1 MIDLPGIL
9 EEVGIPRRFAVD
21 VCSVVRGVRRMG
33 LIHAPLET
41 GAKLRAIL
49 NQADLAVFAQRMLLR
64 CDDPNSREGILRE
77 CRAGEGPNFIELWY
91 ARPDA
96 GSLPASDTLFANPG
110 LHLGYPPCCV
120 AEWERGKSQRNL
132 YRRYI
137 FDTVAGHWEINRL
150 VTVFQ
155 GGLLIPDFFPCSM
168 DCEQARAFVAPIL
181 AAAQIALDRAWV
193 LETIRWMQAP
203 LVCHSGSL
211 YAFPNWTLAESR
223 LELRI
228 ADGVKVPL
236 SAIGDFDN
244 QQQRVFRL
252 VAFRHL
258 APAREAILVGSDGM
272 RTAVSLAGEG
282 T

>member
-1 MIDLPGIL
+1 MIDLPQKL

-41 GAKLRAIL
+41 GARLRAVL
-49 NQADLAVFAQRMLLR
+49 NKADLAIFAQRMLLR

-77 CRAGEGPNFIELWY
+77 CRAGEDANFIELWF

-96 GSLPASDTLFANPG
+96 GSLPASDALFANPG

-120 AEWERGKSQRNL
+120 AEWERGKSQRDL

-137 FDTVAGHWEINRL
+137 FDTVAGHWEINRV

-155 GGLLIPDFFPCSM
+155 GGMLIPDFFPCSL

-181 AAAQIALDRAWV
+181 ALAQSTLDRAWV
-193 LETIRWMQAP
+193 LETVRWMQAP

-211 YAFPNWTLAESR
+211 YAFPTWTLADSR
-223 LELRI
+223 LELSI
-228 ADGVKVPL
+228 TDGVKVPL
-236 SAIGDFDN
+236 SAIGNFDD
-244 QQQRVFRL
+244 QSQRVFRL
-252 VAFRHL
+252 VSFRHFAL
-258 APAREAILVGSDGM
+258 AKETILVGSDGR
-272 RTAVSLAGEG
+272 RTVVALARES